1 MNSFG
6 AEIFCFIAPPPKVC
20 EVNKARLEQICQNGG
35 TCVDLTEGRF
45 KCLCTESFTG
55 DACNTSQNKLISL
68 SFIETTGVVIE
79 IQPTLND
86 VKAIIGTDRQNSLL
100 PPFYI
105 TGTLF
110 QPLSLICSSS
120 GSPQPITT
128 WYKNGRIIYNL
139 TDTLEFPELK
149 LSDRGYYKCVVSS
162 YLGKVESETFIVNIS
177 SKQRI

>member
-1 MNSFG
+1 M
-6 AEIFCFIAPPPKVC
+6 
-20 EVNKARLEQICQNGG
+20 
-35 TCVDLTEGRF
+35 
-45 KCLCTESFTG
+45 
-55 DACNTSQNKLISL
+55 KLA
-68 SFIETTGVVIE
+68 TP
-79 IQPTLND
+79 PTLND
-86 VKAIIGTDRQNSLL
+86 VKAMIGTDRQNSLL

-139 TDTLEFPELK
+139 TDTLEFSELK
-149 LSDRGYYKCVVSS
+149 LSDRGYYKCVVSN
-162 YLGKVESETFIVNIS
+162 YLGEVESETFIVNIS